1 MIAPLHR
8 RADWPERLA
17 AVIQAAHGRLFCWS
31 ERNCAFFAADAV
43 RAMTGWDAAARVR
56 GRMRTRR
63 GAMAALARYGA
74 ADVAA
79 LMAKVAAGRGLP
91 EIAPGFAQR
100 GDVVLVETERGPAL
114 GICTGR
120 HAAVPGRNG
129 LVFNDMRAALKAW
142 RVG

>member
-1 MIAPLHR
+1 M
-8 RADWPERLA
+8 D
-17 AVIQAAHGRLFCWS
+17 
-31 ERNCAFFAADAV
+31 CALFAADAV
-43 RAMTGWDAAARVR
+43 RALTGWDAAARVR
-56 GRMRTRR
+56 GRYRSRR
-63 GAMAALARYGA
+63 DSKVALARYGA
-74 ADVAA
+74 ADVAG

-120 HAAVPGRNG
+120 HAAVPGRRG
-129 LVFNDMRAALKAW
+129 LVFNDLRRARKAW